1 MDTLLMLPIQ
11 RRVVDTNTLLSKV
24 ESTLMVLKTLDINT
38 NSQIQ
43 QKIQTVNW
51 MEKESTHL
59 NLKKVA
65 TKQTMQQLELKLRPN
80 KLDTNIPLIR
90 VMVSTVMVLRLLQVV
105 VMTMTLLFFL
115 MESTLK
121 VSGLGFGENTQNITA
136 IPTVPQYIYLIPII
150 KL

>member
-105 VMTMTLLFFL
+105 VMTMTLLFNL
-115 MESTLK
+115 MESTLM
-121 VSGLGFGENTQNITA
+121 VSGLGFLVKIPKILQQSLLYLNTST
-136 IPTVPQYIYLIPII
+136 
-150 KL
+150 